1 MLRSSRLVLSHF
13 WLAFI
18 TFAGFVPLG
27 VWQMWVRS
35 PLHGGP
41 ADPELYYRSVTAHGT
56 ALAYVF
62 PTLIAMGFGYA
73 ITVSA
78 LDRPLRG
85 EKLAWIGFA
94 LVLVGALMSVLAV
107 AGGNSSVLYTFY
119 PPLTGSPFYYLG
131 VVLVVVGSW
140 FWVGLMVYNMVAWKR
155 DHPGARVPLAMY
167 GTVANALLWF
177 WTSVGAALVL
187 LFQALP
193 MSLGWT
199 TTVDAGLART
209 LFSWTLHAIVYFWLL
224 PAYIAYYTLVPRE
237 AGGPL
242 YSDRMGRVAFA
253 LLLVLAMPIGIHHL
267 FADPNIGTGWKF
279 LASVFTAAVVIPTLL
294 TIGGLTVSLEIAGR
308 MRGGKGLLGWVGA
321 LPWDRPMVLAVGLSL
336 VMLGFGGAGGII
348 NMCYTLDSTIHNT
361 QWITGHFHLIFPGA
375 VAIMYFAIAYELW
388 PHLTGHPLRSAKLAR
403 AQLWLWFIGM
413 IVLTFPWHAVGLMGQ
428 PRRMAYYDWSNPAI
442 AAQGPLVSMSAIG
455 GLILLLSGVLLIV
468 ILLRSQGG
476 EKVEVGALR
485 YARALDDALPLPRAL
500 NSLGVWFGLMVA
512 LTVVNYG
519 YPIAQSFFL
528 QHNQVPSQPVLIG
541 K

>member
-1 MLRSSRLVLSHF
+1 
-13 WLAFI
+13 
-18 TFAGFVPLG
+18 
-27 VWQMWVRS
+27 
-35 PLHGGP
+35 
-41 ADPELYYRSVTAHGT
+41 
-56 ALAYVF
+56 
-62 PTLIAMGFGYA
+62 
-73 ITVSA
+73 
-78 LDRPLRG
+78 
-85 EKLAWIGFA
+85 
-94 LVLVGALMSVLAV
+94 VLVGALMSVLAV

-155 DHPGARVPLAMY
+155 DNPVARVPLAMY
-167 GTVANALLWF
+167 GTVANALLWV

-187 LFQALP
+187 LFQLLP

-199 TTVDAGLART
+199 STVDAGLSRT

-242 YSDRMGRVAFA
+242 YSDRMGRVAFV

-267 FADPNIGTGWKF
+267 FADPNVGTGWKF
-279 LASVFTAAVVIPTLL
+279 LAT
-294 TIGGLTVSLEIAGR
+294 
-308 MRGGKGLLGWVGA
+308 

-403 AQLWLWFIGM
+403 TQLWLWFIGM

-428 PRRMAYYDWSNPAI
+428 PRRMAYYDYSNPAI

-455 GLILLLSGVLLIV
+455 GLILLLSGILLIV
-468 ILLRSQGG
+468 ILLRSQSG
-476 EKVEVGALR
+476 EKAEVGALR
-485 YARALDDALPLPRAL
+485 YARALDDGSPLPRAL
-500 NSLGVWFGLMVA
+500 NSLGLWFGLMVA

-528 QHNQVPSQPVLIG
+528 QHNQVPAQSVQIG